1 MQLVVEIRN
10 VKGRALVTDCTDCRY
25 SQRAVD
31 THRDII
37 LTCTSLTDSVLS
49 DIPPFDRYTPLR
61 PQIPHPCSYGAKPV
75 SGNTLKIVK
84 MTGDSTFTVPSKTT
98 GQLTDKLPGRKSY
111 GRNVFDDA
119 NYISVR
125 LQKFVCVFNAYCCA
139 ILCIKQY
146 QIHPI

>member
-1 MQLVVEIRN
+1 
-10 VKGRALVTDCTDCRY
+10 
-25 SQRAVD
+25 
-31 THRDII
+31 
-37 LTCTSLTDSVLS
+37 
-49 DIPPFDRYTPLR
+49 
-61 PQIPHPCSYGAKPV
+61 
-75 SGNTLKIVK
+75 

-146 QIHPI
+146 QIHPILYWKYCSQHDHPRSKLLLFWTFNLQINRVLDLQPSNYACLPHRPGQHHLLLDWTSQTSRYRVCGRCILQCSRGLA